1 MSLIKKMKTQVPENL
16 DYAGTAKIFSND
28 HSPLK
33 VVLLQEIQRYNL
45 LLDIIRNHLI
55 DLEKGI
61 QGLVVMS
68 SELDDIFVAIYEN
81 HVPVQW
87 QSVSGSSKPNPNRF
101 LSRMLTYLIR
111 VGLQLAPTAE
121 LMDS

>member
-87 QSVSGSSKPNPNRF
+87 QSVSVSSKPQRKPIIIKNVYLFDSFRPTTRF
-101 LSRMLTYLIR
+101 D
-111 VGLQLAPTAE
+111 P
-121 LMDS
+121 